1 MLLGKEFEPKQ
12 SPKRDFEGA
21 IVDRKPPQTTATS
34 SQSSSLLDAA
44 RAAGLDIKPG
54 LNSGS
59 DPMSS
64 ISALLAAAQA
74 TGGHMPMPASS
85 GPRSAEASVPKPT
98 SSTVSSAS
106 KAGPSASQQ
115 GLDLSNPQGAMA
127 ANVNVSIIF
136 RNFKRKPLNLI
147 CSRLKCSCITICRSC
162 KLQAWETRKK
172 ERSVRFVEK
181 LYMIDPP
188 GIGT

>member
-1 MLLGKEFEPKQ
+1 MKRQSVQIKREPDLSTSDNCSDDPRDFRDLSKKYSERTRDLGPDSFAADNNVLLSKEFEPKQ

-21 IVDRKPPQTTATS
+21 IVDRKPPKTVSTT
-34 SQSSSLLDAA
+34 QSSSLIDAA
-44 RAAGLDIKPG
+44 RAAGLDIKPS
-54 LNSGS
+54 LTSGS

-85 GPRSAEASVPKPT
+85 SPRSVEASVAKPT

-115 GLDLSNPQGAMA
+115 GLDLSNPQSATM
-127 ANVNVSIIF
+127 ANVNVG
-136 RNFKRKPLNLI
+136 R
-147 CSRLKCSCITICRSC
+147 C
-162 KLQAWETRKK
+162 KK
-172 ERSVRFVEK
+172 V
-181 LYMIDPP
+181 
-188 GIGT
+188 

>member
-1 MLLGKEFEPKQ
+1 MGPDSLVADNNVLLSKEFESKP

-21 IVDRKPPQTTATS
+21 IVDRKPPSTS
-34 SQSSSLLDAA
+34 AQSSSLIDAA

-54 LNSGS
+54 LTSGS

-85 GPRSAEASVPKPT
+85 SPRSAEASVPKPT

-115 GLDLSNPQGAMA
+115 GLDLSNPQSATM
-127 ANVNVSIIF
+127 ANVNVRS
-136 RNFKRKPLNLI
+136 RNLI
-147 CSRLKCSCITICRSC
+147 DKTNFYNVDLS
-162 KLQAWETRKK
+162 
-172 ERSVRFVEK
+172 
-181 LYMIDPP
+181 
-188 GIGT
+188 

>member
-1 MLLGKEFEPKQ
+1 MSKKYSEKTRDVGPDSLVVDNNVLLSKEFESKP

-21 IVDRKPPQTTATS
+21 IVDRKLPPSTS
-34 SQSSSLLDAA
+34 APPSSLIDAA
-44 RAAGLDIKPG
+44 RAAGLDIKPN
-54 LNSGS
+54 LTSGT

-85 GPRSAEASVPKPT
+85 SPRSAEASVPKPT

-115 GLDLSNPQGAMA
+115 GLDLSNPQSATM
-127 ANVNVSIIF
+127 ANVNVSN
-136 RNFKRKPLNLI
+136 RNL
-147 CSRLKCSCITICRSC
+147 T
-162 KLQAWETRKK
+162 
-172 ERSVRFVEK
+172 
-181 LYMIDPP
+181 
-188 GIGT
+188 GI